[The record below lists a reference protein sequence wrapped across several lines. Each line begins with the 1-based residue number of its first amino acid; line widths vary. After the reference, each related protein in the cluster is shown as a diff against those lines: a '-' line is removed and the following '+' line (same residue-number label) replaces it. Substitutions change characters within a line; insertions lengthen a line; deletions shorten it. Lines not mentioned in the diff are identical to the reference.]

1 MTEQDNN
8 MPALIFMSKHDNK
21 AMVSAFCKTLN
32 NYDTQML
39 LLMIKQRTFGVD
51 WFIDCVEIVCNA
63 ASVNEWRD
71 DLLESFLSDRE
82 SSIFLSHNL
91 ATIENF
97 ISYDAQRAG
106 IEKGE
111 WLQRAHAW
119 LPRNAKGEIIIR
131 NSVVLS
137 EDLLASLTKEGCT
150 RFDNGDNYEDMIY
163 DAAIV
168 RAVLESLCEKFITF
182 AKSASNIMNNQDG
195 SYQSGYDAGYAQAR
209 KDMLDGIL
217 E

>member
-21 AMVSAFCKTLN
+21 AMVSAFYKTLN

-63 ASVNEWRD
+63 PSVNEWRD

-119 LPRNAKGEIIIR
+119 LPRNAKGEITLR
-131 NSVVLS
+131 NNVVLS
-137 EDLLASLTKEGCT
+137 EELLTKLTKEGCT
-150 RFDNGDNYEDMIY
+150 TLDDINAYEGMMY

-168 RAVLESLCEKFITF
+168 RAVLESLCKKFITF
-182 AKSASNIMNNQDG
+182 AKSTSNIMDSQDG
-195 SYQSGYDAGYAQAR
+195 SYQSGYDAGYAQAI

>member
-1 MTEQDNN
+1 MSKQEDN
-8 MPALIFMSKHDNK
+8 MPALIFMNKHDNT
-21 AMVSAFCKTLN
+21 ALVSSFCKTLN

-51 WFIDCVEIVCNA
+51 WFIDCVEIICNA
-63 ASVNEWRD
+63 PSVNEWRD

-111 WLQRAHAW
+111 WLRRAHAW

-131 NSVVLS
+131 NNVVLS
-137 EDLLASLTKEGCT
+137 ERLLAKLTKEGCT
-150 RFDNGDNYEDMIY
+150 NRYDIHSYEDIIY

-182 AKSASNIMNNQDG
+182 AKSTSNIMDSQDG
-195 SYQSGYDAGYAQAR
+195 SYQSGYDDGYAQAR
-209 KDMLDGIL
+209 KDMLDGVL